1 MKRLLCIL
9 AVFSLAL
16 SCGGKDKKKPTVV
29 TGVPAIDNATGKS
42 VTTPKNESNNGMA
55 EAGADP
61 SSLQPVIYFEFDSTS
76 LDESARA
83 KLTENANWLKEDPA
97 RVLTIEGHTDE
108 SGTTDYNLALGER
121 RARETREFI
130 VRLGID
136 GSRVSIITYG
146 EERPASSDDSE
157 NRRSVFIATK
167 K

>member
-1 MKRLLCIL
+1 
-9 AVFSLAL
+9 
-16 SCGGKDKKKPTVV
+16 VV
-29 TGVPAIDNATGKS
+29 TGVPALDNASGGS
-42 VTTPKNESNNGMA
+42 TTPSNKAWGDDNK
-55 EAGADP
+55 GADAKA
-61 SSLQPVIYFEFDSTS
+61 SALQPVIYFEFDSDS
-76 LDESARA
+76 LDEASRA
-83 KLTENANWLKEDPA
+83 KLTENANWLKEDSA

-121 RARETREFI
+121 RARETRDFI
-130 VRLGID
+130 IRLGID